1 MHLKHLFSNDI
12 NDMRETVYPG
22 LPLISVATEAD
33 FCSPAGAGAPAHK
46 LQRTPAGDEA
56 PVIPLLHPE
65 APVKTRVPVVSG
77 APTYFLY

>member
-1 MHLKHLFSNDI
+1 MYIFIVFSVC
-12 NDMRETVYPG
+12 MFLVRVE
-22 LPLISVATEAD
+22 TEAD
-33 FCSPAGAGAPAHK
+33 ICPSAGAGAPAHK

-77 APTYFLY
+77 APIYFLY